1 MIQWLY
7 QVIVS
12 SMACGLGVG
21 MHGWCIVGGCCLVF
35 YCLWPF
41 IRFRY
46 RRLHFQRVWVGRKH
60 LRKECDYVRY
70 TVECLVE
77 KVIGKVTQVE

>member
-35 YCLWPF
+35 LLFVAFHQIP
-41 IRFRY
+41 
-46 RRLHFQRVWVGRKH
+46 LQEAPLPEGVGGQ
-60 LRKECDYVRY
+60 EAF
-70 TVECLVE
+70 E
-77 KVIGKVTQVE
+77 KGV